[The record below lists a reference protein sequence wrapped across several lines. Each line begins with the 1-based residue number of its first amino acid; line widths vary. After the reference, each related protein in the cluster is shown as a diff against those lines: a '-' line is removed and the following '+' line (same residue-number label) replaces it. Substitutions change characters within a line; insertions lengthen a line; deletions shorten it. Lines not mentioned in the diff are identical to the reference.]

1 MEIIDVMRRPSD
13 GEIAAYM
20 RRRAAE
26 HYDRA
31 ERQGNVADAEY
42 SRGLAQLCEAAAA
55 TLERRGVA
63 D

>member
-1 MEIIDVMRRPSD
+1 MKIIDVMPRPSTD
-13 GEIAAYM
+13 EIVDYL

-31 ERQGNVADAEY
+31 QRQSDVADAEQ

-55 TLERRGVA
+55 TLERRMTVP
-63 D
+63 